1 MSTEGNYLYGFT
13 NRPLPAAPALVGLA
27 GAPVHTLTYR
37 DISAVVSRHPVRRL
51 APSRS
56 NLEPH
61 HRIVRQISGA
71 VTLVPAAFGH
81 ISETEQDLV
90 DVLIGNYDEIRNELA
105 RLEGKCEMGLKV
117 SWTVDNIFNYFVRTN
132 RELRELRD
140 RVFRDREPSVAA
152 KLQVGGL
159 FEAALARERDRLTRA
174 VMTAFSGIA
183 RDTAY
188 SAPRSESTVFQ
199 CAMLIDRESG
209 PEFEAALRRA
219 AALLNQ
225 NFTLDYNGP
234 WPAYSF
240 VRLRLQSPARASVA

>member
-1 MSTEGNYLYGFT
+1 MSTEGNYLYGFI
-13 NRPLPAAPALVGLA
+13 NRPLPAEPALVGLA
-27 GAPVHTLTYR
+27 GAPVHTLTYG

-51 APSRS
+51 MPSRS

-61 HRIVRQISGA
+61 HRIVRQISSA
-71 VTLVPAAFGH
+71 CTLVPAAFGH
-81 ISETEQDLV
+81 ISETDQDLV
-90 DVLIGNYDEIRNELA
+90 AVLRGNYDDIRTELA
-105 RLEGKCEMGLKV
+105 RLDGKCEMGLKV

-159 FEAALARERDRLTRA
+159 FEAALARERERLSRG
-174 VMTAFSGIA
+174 VMTAFSAVA
-183 RDTAY
+183 REVSYTP
-188 SAPRSESTVFQ
+188 PRTESVVFQ
-199 CAMLIDRESG
+199 CAMLIERDGG

-225 NFTLDYNGP
+225 NFTLEYNGP

-240 VRLRLQSPARASVA
+240 VRLRLQSPAGATVA